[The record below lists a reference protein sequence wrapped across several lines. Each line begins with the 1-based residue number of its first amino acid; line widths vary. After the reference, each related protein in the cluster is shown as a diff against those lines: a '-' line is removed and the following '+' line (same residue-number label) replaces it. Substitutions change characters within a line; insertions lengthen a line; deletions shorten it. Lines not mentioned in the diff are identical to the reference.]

1 MIFFKKKQQLKP
13 QIQTTLKT
21 ALIAGSGQLP
31 IVVANELQQQ
41 NVPLTII
48 CLDDSNFQYFQDHN
62 TQQNLYKVFNIKMED
77 VIDVLSIIKTH
88 EIKQVICC
96 GGVKFKGLNVIKFFK
111 FSFIVKH
118 LNLIKPILSAVFAK
132 QKGDNFLLTLVEKIL
147 NRIGC
152 KVVAVQDILPDI
164 MCSKKDEINV
174 KLAQRYFSDIKFG
187 DEILN
192 TMSSYDIG
200 QSIVTHNGRVLGI
213 EAYEGTQN
221 LIKRCGKYY
230 AEINEKNT
238 QKTKPVLIKKSKLN
252 QNRKLDI
259 PTIGKQTILDL
270 ISANFAGLALEN
282 NGVFILDKEEV
293 RELCE
298 QNNLFLVIIDTKK

>member
-1 MIFFKKKQQLKP
+1 MIFFKKKQQLKSK
-13 QIQTTLKT
+13 IQPTLKT
-21 ALIAGSGQLP
+21 ALIVGNGQLP
-31 IVVANELQQQ
+31 IVVAEKLQQQ

-48 CLDDSNFQYFQDHN
+48 CLDDGNFQYFQDHN
-62 TQQNLYKVFNIKMED
+62 THQNLYKLFNIKMED
-77 VIDVLSIIKTH
+77 ITDILSIIKTQ

-96 GGVKFKGLNVIKFFK
+96 GGVKFKGLNNLKLFK
-111 FSFIVKH
+111 ISFIIKH
-118 LNLIKPILSAVFAK
+118 LKLVKPILLACLAK

-147 NRIGC
+147 NCIGC
-152 KVVAVQDILPDI
+152 KVVAVQDVLPEI

-174 KLAQRYFSDIKFG
+174 ELAQRYFSDIKFG

-200 QSIVTHNGRVLGI
+200 QSIVTHNGRVLGV

-221 LIKRCGKYY
+221 LIKRCGEYY
-230 AEINEKNT
+230 AEMNEKNT

-252 QNRKLDI
+252 QNRKLDV

-282 NGVFILDKEEV
+282 NSVFILDKDEV
-293 RELCE
+293 RELCR
-298 QNNLFLVIIDTKK
+298 QNNLFLTVIDIKK

>member
-1 MIFFKKKQQLKP
+1 M
-13 QIQTTLKT
+13 LKT
-21 ALIAGSGQLP
+21 ALIAGNGQLP
-31 IVVANELQQQ
+31 IVVAEKLQQQ

-48 CLDDSNFQYFQDHN
+48 CLDNGTFQYFQDHN
-62 TQQNLYKVFNIKMED
+62 TQHNIYKVFNVKMED
-77 VIDVLSIIKTH
+77 VIDVLSIIKTQ
-88 EIKQVICC
+88 EIKQVVCC
-96 GGVKFKGLNVIKFFK
+96 GGVKFKGLNNLKLFK
-111 FSFIVKH
+111 ISFIIKH
-118 LNLIKPILSAVFAK
+118 LKLVKPILLACLSK
-132 QKGDNFLLTLVEKIL
+132 QKGDNFLLNLVEKIL
-147 NRIGC
+147 NNIGC
-152 KVVAVQDILPDI
+152 QVVAVQDVLPDI

-174 KLAQRYFSDIKFG
+174 KLAQRYFNDIKFG

-221 LIKRCGKYY
+221 LIKRCGEYY

-270 ISANFAGLALEN
+270 VSADFAGLALEN
-282 NGVFILDKEEV
+282 NSVFILNKD
-293 RELCE
+293 
-298 QNNLFLVIIDTKK
+298 N